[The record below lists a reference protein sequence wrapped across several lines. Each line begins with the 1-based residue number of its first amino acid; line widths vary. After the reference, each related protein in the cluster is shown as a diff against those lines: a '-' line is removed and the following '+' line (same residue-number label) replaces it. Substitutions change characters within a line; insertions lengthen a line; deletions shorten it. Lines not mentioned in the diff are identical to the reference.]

1 MKVQSE
7 CIQNFVSTTM
17 INLCPHSQHRAEEV
31 VRSCYVKTVLS
42 KISKNSQ
49 ENTEISFNKVAEL
62 QLATFRQRCFPVN
75 FTKFLGTPFYRT
87 PV

>member
-1 MKVQSE
+1 MKIQSE
-7 CIQNFVSTTM
+7 VIQNFSFNYDDQSFSALTT
-17 INLCPHSQHRAEEV
+17 AEV
-31 VRSCYVKTVLS
+31 VSCSVKTVLS

-49 ENTEISFNKVAEL
+49 ENTEVSFNKVAEP

-75 FTKFLGTPFYRT
+75 FAKFLGTPFYRT